1 MLKKVLSSVG
11 VIFSFFLFAACEV
24 GLGEKVDVIA
34 PVLEIGTPEDGSV
47 IMNTFTMTGSAGDDS
62 FVALINI
69 NVTSTTTGA
78 TVANYTGGMDIFRSA
93 WSCTVNNRHVAE
105 DGTVSYDIPDGEYTF
120 TVTATD
126 KVGRQTS
133 KSRMYKIDNTAPIV
147 VIKRPDTDDSF
158 GKTIRVTGDIADA
171 NTLSS
176 LYFTAYKKNSEGILE
191 KIDTVRH
198 ANISGVGLD
207 LIIAKKYDN
216 PSSESEKRL
225 TELYNKLYDTRDA
238 GQDTAKIYCVIE
250 VADSA
255 KEYGAPSSVAK
266 SGGGG
271 TYSESGFTPMGNLSS
286 CYYIYDTIYN
296 KIYSES
302 ADDSFK
308 LTNADLVSVANGSY
322 SKSDNVAEIKQ
333 YLSENSIKTE
343 NSGIESGLSADK
355 ISSFKLN
362 PANSPYFEVSGYK
375 FENEFSS
382 ISNESKITVS
392 VSQGRDQI
400 SLKENTIRLVLKECD
415 EHGSVA
421 EGTKEIVL
429 VESLDNIEKIEDA
442 EERAK
447 ALAVREK
454 AISFG
459 DSIKIVTSIGKL
471 NAKKYYVVSAEGCD
485 LDGNEIENS
494 DGNIYGFLVET
505 VSKPPV
511 ITVVSGP
518 ADLCVMNNYNFS
530 FAGTVKHWTDSVY
543 LSCAV
548 TAANEKNPDEEEHS
562 YAADVNLNGDE
573 WSIEI
578 TDEKFADLLSNS
590 LYLCSVSIT
599 AVDSD
604 QNSSSV
610 TRRIH
615 VDTDKPSMSTLSV
628 SPYYSI
634 DTTTKIPTVNGKI
647 SLSANVTDNYE
658 LYETNYDI
666 YYLSGETRQSI
677 QAGRLTDFSIEIKD
691 LNTVVANLPVYD
703 LTAEFVIADKAGNT
717 NTVIQAIH
725 VDQETDRPGISFSNL
740 EKGKDIS
747 ELTAAVNLFDKGN
760 NKILGTVTDDD
771 NVYSIKFNARK
782 LKDDGSWDDS
792 VEFYSVSGLNT
803 SSYTL
808 SIPLQIK
815 NGNTAET
822 FAEGIYK
829 IDYEV
834 WDKDG
839 NASNGAVSCT
849 NGSDLY
855 HIGVDYAAPSL
866 SIYTESGDFKGK
878 NKGFK
883 IKGSVTEGNKT
894 VTVKVEGDNE
904 ALTLPVAAPAGA
916 GWELQSVTSEE
927 SGSLSDAEYYKKGNW
942 EFKVTDADAGKY
954 EFVYI
959 TDSGDSGRNLIF
971 TATDKFAKSS
981 SQEFSY
987 IIDSMPPYIF
997 VDSSISEP
1005 IYVGTT
1011 LNPYASFKG
1020 TAEDPGDM
1028 LSSSG
1033 VAAVEYSVSDSAA
1046 FSSWTA
1052 AEGTLKWSANINFEE
1067 LAKSYFDSNIDKNSY
1082 STKIKFRAKDN
1093 SGLTGDTDS
1102 SAVAALRTIIVDRKA
1117 PVITAG
1123 AISGDVCLIDSTYYA
1138 RGTFTLKVNVSDD
1151 NLDSIKCSDSSIA
1164 MPAISGTGGEYEI
1177 SIPASTAGSK
1187 TYTFTAV
1194 DKAKQSTSLSV
1205 NVYVDKTAPV
1215 PSVELQDYYKFESSL
1230 YTVNGIVKI
1239 KGNASDNDKVLKT
1252 EIKIYKDGETEPV
1265 YVSSDSDIPEATM
1278 FSIEKNSYTDFTDNT
1293 EYSIVV
1299 NSTDRAGN
1307 TGSKTIR
1314 FKVDQETDKP
1324 VITFSNL
1331 EKGKDISELTTGVNL
1346 FDKGNNKI
1354 LGTVTDDDNI
1364 YSIKFSGRKLK
1375 DDGTWDDPFEF
1386 YSVDGLST
1394 SSYEL
1399 SIPLQTGT
1407 FAEGIYKI
1415 DYEIWDKDGDPS
1427 NYAVSRTSGSDI
1439 YNIGVDYAAP
1449 TITVSTASGQFKVE
1463 NTNFKIKGSVT
1474 EGNKIVTIKAEG
1486 DAVELSLPVS
1496 DLASNGWTLQNDTSE
1511 DSASLSDAGYYK
1523 KGNWEF
1529 KVTDADSGK
1538 YDFIYIKNS
1547 GTAGNNVKFTVTDR
1561 FAKTNLQ
1568 EFSYVVDSYD
1578 PYVSVDSS
1586 IAEYVYVGTSLNPYA
1601 SFKGNAEDPGDS
1613 LNSSGIAAV
1622 EYSVSDSDTFTSWT
1636 TAEGTL
1642 KWSANIN
1649 FEELTSD
1656 YFAAHTDKNS
1666 YTLKIK
1672 FRAKDNAGRTGE
1684 TNSSSVE
1691 AVRTVIV
1698 DRKAPVIELKEITDI
1713 SGKQLSYIGSDESKT
1728 YYTSGG
1734 FKVAGI
1740 VREENLKGLSL
1751 GGTTIT
1757 TTSFNSATNESEF
1770 TYEVQNPASERT
1782 NCNFTATDK
1791 ANQSNTIQNV
1801 VIVKDSVAPM
1811 ISGVNLSDSYEK
1823 AAGVYYVKSGTY
1835 TLGGSS
1841 TDNFALKETVV
1852 KLKKGSEEKSSSTLT
1867 DSSWTV
1873 NLDFSDST
1881 EWSNGS
1887 AATVEIT
1894 AYDVAG
1900 NASAVTS
1907 ITVKF
1912 DTEKPVLNSFLNW
1925 KNKDMLF
1932 LINSGKYKDGTFGKS
1947 LMMEIEG
1954 CYNESGSGI
1963 NAVYYQVIPTGSSKV
1978 PMSSAAGADGKFEA
1992 NSTKEFT
1999 IKENESDTA
2008 STVEY
2013 PNAFKV
2019 NLSGFKE
2026 STVSSSNKLRLIAID
2041 NVGNVSEV
2049 EEKTLNVDTT
2059 APAFNQVVSV
2069 EKLTNTEAAVTIS
2082 GSNYFVSDSG
2092 AGFILGSENED
2103 PTEGPVTATIDGE
2116 PVTGS
2121 VGTVTN
2127 VITATTEY
2135 PDASSKKAYY
2145 SVTINQTYLAGLSSG
2160 NYIIK
2165 VTAKDA
2171 ANDGDGNESYTN
2183 IATVVIDKDA
2193 PKLDIV
2199 NVTPKVGDKVNG
2211 KVKVSGSA
2219 SDGNA
2224 LKSVTL
2230 YTSAK
2235 ASGSGDVD
2243 VITYTSA
2250 SYYKIDQD
2258 SSSTAYNWSATID
2271 TTKYTDNSTV
2281 KLLAVAED
2289 EAGNKTY
2296 KTEDLNID
2304 QSTDIPTVSFSNMKV
2319 SGTAKE
2325 NLFGLGSTT
2334 IYASASDD
2342 DGIAK
2347 IEYSIDDNASYTV
2360 YYTKGSEIASV
2371 SKSISIDLSTLTP
2384 VLSSGEHKIKF
2395 KVIDI
2400 NETPI
2405 IYEGSSLNDGI
2416 VNFGYDTK
2424 LPTIMVST
2432 VGGSTYTSGM
2442 FAAENFA
2449 VVGTA
2454 TDDYQVESVYLLS
2467 GTTTTGENLYSSA
2480 DGTWT
2485 DNVTNQTDTAAGATA
2500 ARTYQVTD
2508 KFGRTSTVDIT
2519 YQVDTNSP
2527 VFNAYETTD
2536 YKNGSHIVVSGGTK
2550 NFVDNSE
2557 SDNYF
2562 GKVDNEIDRNPVNW
2576 FNQSQLTIN
2585 GTITE
2590 NHLKSVTLKHGSNE
2604 SAQINPIFAFSESFE
2619 NGQNDFILTA
2629 LDEAGNSASI
2639 GSYSLYVDTNVP
2651 TVSVEPKNSDG
2662 TTAFENGTVLGAS
2675 GVIKFNITASD
2686 DPVASE
2692 KTSGISKVYIGTS
2705 VSVDSNSKI
2714 AEITKAELDAASNV
2728 FTFTVG
2734 NYSSLADGSY
2744 TLYVRAE
2751 DVAGNLSTGV
2761 TAATFVVDKTAP
2773 KVSIT
2778 SPVAGKTVDKK
2789 ITISGT
2795 VQDANLDIASALPEL
2810 WIKEKTSGSW
2820 AKASDASVSAKTY
2833 SDGEWSL
2840 KFDTEKYTD
2849 EKDYYIAVVF
2859 TDKAGNSTDH
2869 TSSTHTIHVSQDN
2882 DRPVVIFS
2890 NVELESTMSSS
2901 SRKMIKNNQITGTV
2915 TDADGAISAVYIQV
2929 IDKDANLSDTDS
2941 AWGESI
2947 FDSSSSLWSYTFPSN
2962 GSLDGEKD
2970 IYFKVVDAEETAFV
2984 SAVAAKYLS
2993 SPKLQYKTVKFA
3005 ASNQST
3011 ILYASVDMINPEIKR
3026 FAFTTADAQTIAKE
3040 KLDGASDDYSYTLSI
3055 ISDADF
3061 EKLVEAAGTDNSDL
3075 TGWTDISVAPVFG
3088 GSSKSVYLLAC
3099 GYDTT
3104 SIESLEL
3111 KVASSDVTAVKTKKD
3126 SSGKY
3131 IYALYKL
3138 DFSTSAYLNKYQ
3150 KLDMQ
3155 LLVYD
3160 TATRQNSRSKNIT
3173 VDNKA
3178 PTVEI
3183 KSPNSDG
3190 NYFYGTGSNSIM
3202 GAADDDSSVQS
3213 IYLGFSKNATDAP
3226 SSYTDILASR
3236 DGTSASSLSASSWI
3250 INFDDRISGVTDYS
3264 HMELFNSFVKTAWEY
3279 GEIPSNVTEKP
3290 LYIWAYAKDSLGNSG
3305 TPASIRYINVYTQ
3318 GDIPSIDEVSYP
3330 DANGKVGGTVRVT
3343 GSASISDTSVAIEDI
3358 LIQVDLS
3365 YETEFNEAWEDEL
3378 TALINAAGDL
3388 KSTLETEYLISE
3400 VELGD
3405 GTKIRGVKASGT
3417 NSWNLPINKYKE
3429 FNLKDSEGKDKN
3441 RDMAIRVYAV
3451 NNSATYKK
3459 AGKPVVVP
3467 FTLDPGSPVFGNK
3480 EPLKL
3485 VQYNNND
3492 ARTGGVKASRLYTD
3506 NMWISGK
3513 WWLEGS
3519 IEDDSGIKQITVSKN
3534 GGTVGNIDAS
3544 YIADTTEPAG
3554 ESYKNKTLMM
3564 PVGTDEEDKFG
3575 TEIYEITAYEGAEDN
3590 KSTPITITLN
3600 YDNKAPV
3607 FDCTTLES
3615 GKTNSIVQSDG
3626 TYEIKGTLK
3635 EDSSASANQSG
3646 FERIAFSFTKT
3657 SGGKTYVI
3665 DPMISQGSAG
3675 DANVYET
3682 GDAYSDSVKVVQ
3694 DSTDG
3699 LYWRKA
3705 TDCTTSGKEISLSG
3719 STAPANVRAGGL
3731 CKLDGMIYRIESV
3744 SGSKVYVNKDLP
3756 TFSGSSKVDAYFAIA
3771 QVIDNT
3777 VKEVGVTTTYDDSDN
3792 SIDNDDGDKMVDYY
3806 LSTNAQWV
3814 CSVNSK
3820 NIKDGSVKINFV
3832 AFDQAGNLKK
3842 VSYDGLV
3849 SNNRPRIAGVSFAT
3863 DRNGNDI
3870 ISTDEY
3876 VKTYSGLFATNGL
3889 HKISGVT
3896 VNGQRPNGNKVYKL
3910 AVPNNGSDY
3919 ETLSGDSVMTIKGL
3933 THIVPEIVG
3942 GNNGVGYTYAVKNTT
3957 DADFAENS
3965 DSDYVSLNTNHG
3977 GDESVRDTSTTT
3989 IELTAA
3995 QLMSMIS
4002 ADAEKDFRFTI
4013 WDSTDGT
4020 TPGTDSNSSELL
4032 LRMNVA
4038 LYDGVE
4044 PTVKITPFYW
4054 NAAGDGNNSVYYKD
4068 ETIDEEKQS
4077 VIKGH
4082 IELEDE
4088 LPNEFTDGGTG
4099 VNDRDPKVS
4108 GIIYLEGQAK
4118 DNVMINELSLY
4129 FPTLAET
4136 ASPTFGKEL
4145 VKFAQRT
4152 AGVISKVSGLS
4163 LETQGV
4169 EVVDI
4174 QDSYDDSEYNIVKFK
4189 LAIDT
4194 SKIKNVA
4201 DSDIE
4206 IQIQAKDRGDAAKT
4220 ASTVKSSSLEKNDT
4234 TENSPLYQVDV
4245 VPYITKLYTGISET
4259 AGEEFAR
4266 SANGKYVVRGHY
4278 RTYSS
4283 EYKMWTDDMTETVR
4297 LYGFN
4302 LKDGTGAVKIG
4313 SSTIDLSAGDTDDN
4327 GHYYYTF
4334 DVGKNTVSGDLS
4346 VTVNSLE
4353 SLNNKNADPEFAS
4366 DTDNSVKAVE
4376 YNCQAN
4382 GITNNRL
4389 NDDVSLYVWDI
4400 HGFGTF
4406 YDTNIT
4412 SPMMKMDKAGSY
4424 YMSYGYGVPSMYVN
4438 KNGTTRRI
4446 DGSYNKFHNTN
4457 VQFDDNGNLYAVA
4470 TNTDRINDS
4479 SARFVFYTPYS
4490 STTKNQMP
4498 AENNGTNGEY
4508 QNSSDSKRHLEQVYN
4523 GKTGVYDINR
4533 VKNPKLTSYT
4543 NGATTYIGMAYFDY
4557 NNDINPVKA
4566 RFGTRNGKTIS
4577 GGIKGSTNGGKG
4589 QSNDPTKTD
4598 SSYMNYH
4605 IVASDNTT
4613 FKGGQYTAVG
4623 IVSASLAGTTN
4634 NVGVVAWY
4642 DASVRRVCYSWN
4654 DDLDNAVVG
4663 GAWQTNAR
4671 YLDGKYTGWYVDL
4684 AVDDKG
4690 GIHIAYYNSAK
4701 GDLKYVYLSKYNAT
4715 PTEAVTVDSYL
4726 SVGTNITVN
4735 TRLENGEYVPYI
4747 YYYNASANQTPNS
4760 IKVAWRYD
4768 MANLRDGASNDK
4780 FTGAWECM
4788 TIPTENIPVDATVC
4802 GGVPT
4807 SGTYSKTV
4815 VLGYMSDQFYEKAY
4829 IKK

>member
-266 SGGGG
+266 SGGDG

-421 EGTKEIVL
+421 EGTEEIVL

-511 ITVVSGP
+511 ITVISGP

-717 NTVIQAIH
+717 NTVTQAIH

-1020 TAEDPGDM
+1020 TAEDPGDI

-1278 FSIEKNSYTDFTDNT
+1278 FSIEKNSYKDFTDNT

-1331 EKGKDISELTTGVNL
+1331 ENGKDISELTTGVNL

-1561 FAKTNLQ
+1561 FAKTNSQ

-1649 FEELTSD
+1649 FEEIAKS
-1656 YFAAHTDKNS
+1656 YFAANPDKNS
-1666 YTLKIK
+1666 YAPKIK
-1672 FRAKDNAGRTGE
+1672 FRATDNAGRTGDKD
-1684 TNSSSVE
+1684 SSSVE
-1691 AVRTVIV
+1691 AIRNVIV
-1698 DRKAPVIELKEITDI
+1698 DRKAPVITASGITGDAQLIDSTYYAKGNFTLKLNVSDDNLDSIKCSDSFIVMPAVSGTGGEYGI
-1713 SGKQLSYIGSDESKT
+1713 SIPASTAGSKT
-1728 YYTSGG
+1728 YTFIAVDKAKQSTSLSVNVYVDKTAPVPVITSVTPTVDAIAESAGLQQVNG
-1734 FKVAGI
+1734 KIKVTG
-1740 VREENLKGLSL
+1740 
-1751 GGTTIT
+1751 
-1757 TTSFNSATNESEF
+1757 
-1770 TYEVQNPASERT
+1770 
-1782 NCNFTATDK
+1782 TATDDDK
-1791 ANQSNTIQNV
+1791 VAKTVLNYYVAESDGNYNATQTGSIEKTGDDALRFNFELDTTGLTDKRSLKLELVSYDRAGNATASGSITKEFYINQESDRPTLTFTNFNVEQGADDKHNVFGMGSDIIYGTVKDDDGIRKVRYLIKDSARNTKKDESIEVPAEQTLTTLSLTINVGSGALGSVGKGYSLSMWVYDVNCDATAIESGTASSSYNICEMKDKGFGVDNEAPSASVEKVNGVDYSSGKFLPAAFTVTGTAVDDVEVVSVKLDGDDTELWNASESKWTANITGQTETAAGELNTKKF
-1801 VIVKDSVAPM
+1801 IVKDYFGRTSSTEIKFQVDKTAPVFDLFAKDSTKPYM
-1811 ISGVNLSDSYEK
+1811 DGKNHLVISGGEK
-1823 AAGVYYVKSGTY
+1823 T
-1835 TLGGSS
+1835 
-1841 TDNFALKETVV
+1841 F
-1852 KLKKGSEEKSSSTLT
+1852 T
-1867 DSSWTV
+1867 DSG
-1873 NLDFSDST
+1873 D
-1881 EWSNGS
+1881 
-1887 AATVEIT
+1887 
-1894 AYDVAG
+1894 
-1900 NASAVTS
+1900 
-1907 ITVKF
+1907 
-1912 DTEKPVLNSFLNW
+1912 
-1925 KNKDMLF
+1925 
-1932 LINSGKYKDGTFGKS
+1932 
-1947 LMMEIEG
+1947 
-1954 CYNESGSGI
+1954 
-1963 NAVYYQVIPTGSSKV
+1963 
-1978 PMSSAAGADGKFEA
+1978 
-1992 NSTKEFT
+1992 
-1999 IKENESDTA
+1999 
-2008 STVEY
+2008 
-2013 PNAFKV
+2013 
-2019 NLSGFKE
+2019 
-2026 STVSSSNKLRLIAID
+2026 
-2041 NVGNVSEV
+2041 
-2049 EEKTLNVDTT
+2049 
-2059 APAFNQVVSV
+2059 
-2069 EKLTNTEAAVTIS
+2069 
-2082 GSNYFVSDSG
+2082 SNYFVSKKDSDNPINW
-2092 AGFILGSENED
+2092 FIQNQITLK
-2103 PTEGPVTATIDGE
+2103 
-2116 PVTGS
+2116 GS
-2121 VGTVTN
+2121 V
-2127 VITATTEY
+2127 TE
-2135 PDASSKKAYY
+2135 
-2145 SVTINQTYLAGLSSG
+2145 VN
-2160 NYIIK
+2160 
-2165 VTAKDA
+2165 
-2171 ANDGDGNESYTN
+2171 
-2183 IATVVIDKDA
+2183 
-2193 PKLDIV
+2193 LD
-2199 NVTPKVGDKVNG
+2199 
-2211 KVKVSGSA
+2211 
-2219 SDGNA
+2219 
-2224 LKSVTL
+2224 
-2230 YTSAK
+2230 
-2235 ASGSGDVD
+2235 
-2243 VITYTSA
+2243 
-2250 SYYKIDQD
+2250 
-2258 SSSTAYNWSATID
+2258 
-2271 TTKYTDNSTV
+2271 TV
-2281 KLLAVAED
+2281 KLM
-2289 EAGNKTY
+2289 
-2296 KTEDLNID
+2296 LNGSESGI
-2304 QSTDIPTVSFSNMKV
+2304 QLNNSFS
-2319 SGTAKE
+2319 
-2325 NLFGLGSTT
+2325 F
-2334 IYASASDD
+2334 SAS
-2342 DGIAK
+2342 
-2347 IEYSIDDNASYTV
+2347 
-2360 YYTKGSEIASV
+2360 
-2371 SKSISIDLSTLTP
+2371 
-2384 VLSSGEHKIKF
+2384 
-2395 KVIDI
+2395 
-2400 NETPI
+2400 
-2405 IYEGSSLNDGI
+2405 
-2416 VNFGYDTK
+2416 
-2424 LPTIMVST
+2424 
-2432 VGGSTYTSGM
+2432 
-2442 FAAENFA
+2442 FAE
-2449 VVGTA
+2449 
-2454 TDDYQVESVYLLS
+2454 
-2467 GTTTTGENLYSSA
+2467 GENTFKIVAA
-2480 DGTWT
+2480 DKAG
-2485 DNVTNQTDTAAGATA
+2485 QTA
-2500 ARTYQVTD
+2500 
-2508 KFGRTSTVDIT
+2508 
-2519 YQVDTNSP
+2519 
-2527 VFNAYETTD
+2527 E
-2536 YKNGSHIVVSGGTK
+2536 
-2550 NFVDNSE
+2550 
-2557 SDNYF
+2557 
-2562 GKVDNEIDRNPVNW
+2562 
-2576 FNQSQLTIN
+2576 L
-2585 GTITE
+2585 
-2590 NHLKSVTLKHGSNE
+2590 
-2604 SAQINPIFAFSESFE
+2604 
-2619 NGQNDFILTA
+2619 GQYT
-2629 LDEAGNSASI
+2629 
-2639 GSYSLYVDTNVP
+2639 LYVDTTKPVVTHEIESAYQDLVLQKNKIIRIKTLNAEDSAANDAKFSGIYKLYLGTSSSLDSTNALETLNAENLKVQKTNYEFTVP
-2651 TVSVEPKNSDG
+2651 AALKDG
-2662 TTAFENGTVLGAS
+2662 T
-2675 GVIKFNITASD
+2675 
-2686 DPVASE
+2686 
-2692 KTSGISKVYIGTS
+2692 
-2705 VSVDSNSKI
+2705 
-2714 AEITKAELDAASNV
+2714 
-2728 FTFTVG
+2728 
-2734 NYSSLADGSY
+2734 Y
-2744 TLYVRAE
+2744 TLYARAQ
-2751 DVAGNLSTGV
+2751 DIAGNLSDVVSVCSFTVDNSTPVV
-2761 TAATFVVDKTAP
+2761 T
-2773 KVSIT
+2773 VS
-2778 SPVAGKTVDKK
+2778 SPVSGATVNKK
-2789 ITISGT
+2789 ITLTGN
-2795 VQDANLDIASALPEL
+2795 VQDANLADDSKPVLWVKNETDSGEWTKASTITGAES
-2810 WIKEKTSGSW
+2810 KNSYSNGSW
-2820 AKASDASVSAKTY
+2820 
-2833 SDGEWSL
+2833 SL
-2840 KFDTEKYTD
+2840 ELDTGKLSD
-2849 EKDYYIAVVF
+2849 EKNYKIAVVF
-2859 TDKAGNSTDH
+2859 TDKAENATDYTASAH
-2869 TSSTHTIHVSQDN
+2869 TVKVSQDS
-2882 DRPVVIFS
+2882 DRPVITFS
-2890 NVELESTMSSS
+2890 NVTLKAGMTASERIMIQNKQIIGSVSDDDGIIKSLKIKIGDADWSDNCYDSSS
-2901 SRKMIKNNQITGTV
+2901 GMWSYEFSNDNDGEKNILFEV
-2915 TDADGAISAVYIQV
+2915 TDAKNETFTSS
-2929 IDKDANLSDTDS
+2929 DAAS
-2941 AWGESI
+2941 
-2947 FDSSSSLWSYTFPSN
+2947 
-2962 GSLDGEKD
+2962 
-2970 IYFKVVDAEETAFV
+2970 
-2984 SAVAAKYLS
+2984 YLS
-2993 SPKLQYKTVKFA
+2993 APKLKSGNVTYETSSDA
-3005 ASNQST
+3005 T
-3011 ILYASVDMINPEIKR
+3011 ILYASIDLVDPAISKLIYKLSATELSDTVETLAAAVGTTTDTTPDGWSSINDLNSDVGGTKKYLY
-3026 FAFTTADAQTIAKE
+3026 AFVKGKDSNGMDTIAVKFGGKTISSTGELKKIDTTSPGYIYGLYKVDLSEYSGGRQKVVFNVTVYDKAGREKE
-3040 KLDGASDDYSYTLSI
+3040 ESKDIYIDNAVPVIGFQTTENTMFYGTSSNTVSGTASDDGAFT
-3055 ISDADF
+3055 
-3061 EKLVEAAGTDNSDL
+3061 
-3075 TGWTDISVAPVFG
+3075 
-3088 GSSKSVYLLAC
+3088 
-3099 GYDTT
+3099 
-3104 SIESLEL
+3104 L
-3111 KVASSDVTAVKTKKD
+3111 KV
-3126 SSGKY
+3126 
-3131 IYALYKL
+3131 
-3138 DFSTSAYLNKYQ
+3138 
-3150 KLDMQ
+3150 
-3155 LLVYD
+3155 
-3160 TATRQNSRSKNIT
+3160 
-3173 VDNKA
+3173 
-3178 PTVEI
+3178 
-3183 KSPNSDG
+3183 
-3190 NYFYGTGSNSIM
+3190 
-3202 GAADDDSSVQS
+3202 
-3213 IYLGFSKNATDAP
+3213 GFSKD
-3226 SSYTDILASR
+3226 
-3236 DGTSASSLSASSWI
+3236 TSTEPTTWKDLPQASSWAFSF
-3250 INFDDRISGVTDYS
+3250 NGTENLTLSQFKYLNDYVNEAYS
-3264 HMELFNSFVKTAWEY
+3264 AGY
-3279 GEIPSNVTEKP
+3279 TETVLEAP
-3290 LYIWAYAKDSLGNSG
+3290 LYIWVYGVDALGNDGKDSAKKL
-3305 TPASIRYINVYTQ
+3305 PLKIMTQ
-3318 GDIPSIDEVSYP
+3318 GDVPTV
-3330 DANGKVGGTVRVT
+3330 KVGYPTADSSVGGAVRIF
-3343 GSASISDTSVAIEDI
+3343 GST
-3358 LIQVDLS
+3358 
-3365 YETEFNEAWEDEL
+3365 
-3378 TALINAAGDL
+3378 
-3388 KSTLETEYLISE
+3388 
-3400 VELGD
+3400 ELGD
-3405 GTKIRGVKASGT
+3405 LQASVTGVYVQIDPEYNGSSFNDDWETALKNVTNVYDARIETAAGITGIKATGTV
-3417 NSWNLPINKYKE
+3417 SWNLTINSAKE
-3429 FNLKDSEGKDKN
+3429 FNKADNSN
-3441 RDMAIRVYAV
+3441 RRMALRIYAV
-3451 NNSATYKK
+3451 SSTNKVSKD
-3459 AGKPVVVP
+3459 VIIP
-3467 FTLDPGSPVFGNK
+3467 FTLDPGSPVFGNSK
-3480 EPLKL
+3480 AMRL
-3485 VQYNNND
+3485 VQYSNNT
-3492 ARTGGVKASRLYTD
+3492 AGTGDIVGSQLYKD
-3506 NMWISGK
+3506 NMYIKGK
-3513 WWLEGS
+3513 WWLTGS
-3519 IEDDSGIKQITVSKN
+3519 IEDDSGIESVTVD
-3534 GGTVGNIDAS
+3534 GVAIDSS
-3544 YIADTTEPAG
+3544 YISDYDNGDGKP
-3554 ESYKNKTLMM
+3554 NKLLNY
-3564 PVGTDEEDKFG
+3564 PVGSDSGVTKIEKKIVATEKGEDGKFTPFTIKLYTDNENPDFTCSTLNL
-3575 TEIYEITAYEGAEDN
+3575 TEIN
-3590 KSTPITITLN
+3590 N
-3600 YDNKAPV
+3600 V
-3607 FDCTTLES
+3607 
-3615 GKTNSIVQSDG
+3615 VQSDG
-3626 TYEIKGTLK
+3626 FYKITGTIKEAVKDGLNQSGFSRIIMFMT
-3635 EDSSASANQSG
+3635 DSSASCVIDSSISQGANGTDNRETVSASYTTDKYDG
-3646 FERIAFSFTKT
+3646 SELVKGDYDIYWRRVKATVNGDEIDISSLTLSDSKLHVGGICMVNKVMYRIKMMTVESSVVKKIYVDTEITKT
-3657 SGGKTYVI
+3657 ST
-3665 DPMISQGSAG
+3665 
-3675 DANVYET
+3675 
-3682 GDAYSDSVKVVQ
+3682 SDMEV
-3694 DSTDG
+3694 
-3699 LYWRKA
+3699 
-3705 TDCTTSGKEISLSG
+3705 
-3719 STAPANVRAGGL
+3719 
-3731 CKLDGMIYRIESV
+3731 
-3744 SGSKVYVNKDLP
+3744 
-3756 TFSGSSKVDAYFAIA
+3756 YFASA
-3771 QVIDNT
+3771 L
-3777 VKEVGVTTTYDDSDN
+3777 
-3792 SIDNDDGDKMVDYY
+3792 SIDNSKKESGKPSVYGADPNPIDQDDGDYIVDYY
-3806 LSTNAQWV
+3806 LDTTDEWAV
-3814 CSVNSK
+3814 AINSQ
-3820 NIKDGSVKINFV
+3820 NIKDGAIKINFV
-3832 AFDQAGNLKK
+3832 AFDKAGNYEQKQYNAT
-3842 VSYDGLV
+3842 VA
-3849 SNNRPRIAGVSFAT
+3849 NNRPRIAGVKIGT
-3863 DRNGNDI
+3863 DLNGNGSVDD
-3870 ISTDEY
+3870 SELRT
-3876 VKTYSGLFATNGL
+3876 TYSGLYATNGL
-3889 HKISGVT
+3889 HKKTGVV
-3896 VNGQRPNGNKVYKL
+3896 VNGQTAGGDKVFTL
-3910 AVPNNGSDY
+3910 ALPNNGSDEKTIY
-3919 ETLSGDSVMTIKGL
+3919 GTDAIMTLKGVSKV
-3933 THIVPEIVG
+3933 IPEIVG
-3942 GNNGVGYTYAVKNTT
+3942 GNNGLSWTCSVDGGTKSSAKSLNDNHGGTEDVR
-3957 DADFAENS
+3957 S
-3965 DSDYVSLNTNHG
+3965 DSDTTINLGIADLLDLTAKDNKD
-3977 GDESVRDTSTTT
+3977 DEVPSVFSFKIWDKTEGTTTGSDSNWAELKMRLRVSVRDGIAPVAT
-3989 IELTAA
+3989 IRPFWWSEAKDGKASAVYNSSALALGHIDLDRDLPSAEFKWNGETELTD
-3995 QLMSMIS
+3995 L
-4002 ADAEKDFRFTI
+4002 
-4013 WDSTDGT
+4013 
-4020 TPGTDSNSSELL
+4020 
-4032 LRMNVA
+4032 
-4038 LYDGVE
+4038 
-4044 PTVKITPFYW
+4044 
-4054 NAAGDGNNSVYYKD
+4054 
-4068 ETIDEEKQS
+4068 
-4077 VIKGH
+4077 
-4082 IELEDE
+4082 
-4088 LPNEFTDGGTG
+4088 
-4099 VNDRDPKVS
+4099 DPKVS
-4108 GIIYLEGQAK
+4108 GVIYLEGQAR
-4118 DNVMINELSLY
+4118 DNVLVNELYLSFGGLAKNEAY
-4129 FPTLAET
+4129 TFGNGYACFAKRNTDGDWESADSTNITLA
-4136 ASPTFGKEL
+4136 KC
-4145 VKFAQRT
+4145 
-4152 AGVISKVSGLS
+4152 
-4163 LETQGV
+4163 GV
-4169 EVVDI
+4169 EFVSAVDS
-4174 QDSYDDSEYNIVKFK
+4174 QDAEEYNVVTWKVK
-4189 LAIDT
+4189 IDT
-4194 SKIKNVA
+4194 SKLDSKAATNVA
-4201 DSDIE
+4201 IKVK
-4206 IQIQAKDRGDAAKT
+4206 AKDRGVPSVSGSSVTYTPKESAESVKQTGVKYNDDGTPKLTEGIPEFYDNDQEYDKNGNFVDSDGNVMFNAN
-4220 ASTVKSSSLEKNDT
+4220 STPYCK
-4234 TENSPLYQVDV
+4234 VDV
-4245 VPYITKLYTGISET
+4245 VPYITGIST
-4259 AGEEFAR
+4259 RLDDAYSAVTSVFNR
-4266 SANGKYVVRGHY
+4266 SATGVYPVMRG
-4278 RTYSS
+4278 
-4283 EYKMWTDDMTETVR
+4283 EKEFK

-4302 LKDGTGAVKIG
+4302 LNGASTTVKFNGTNVGTV
-4313 SSTIDLSAGDTDDN
+4313 TAGNTSE
-4327 GHYYYTF
+4327 YVTF
-4334 DVGKNTVSGDLS
+4334 TVPTNAKSGEIE
-4346 VTVNSLE
+4346 VTVGSIG
-4353 SLNNKNADPEFAS
+4353 SLNNKNSETAAYNLEPNGINNNIL
-4366 DTDNSVKAVE
+4366 TDNRSV
-4376 YNCQAN
+4376 
-4382 GITNNRL
+4382 
-4389 NDDVSLYVWDI
+4389 YVWGMNDI
-4400 HGFGTF
+4400 ITGTIRYPVF
-4406 YDTNIT
+4406 KVGKDTNQSLIASYDMGGTSTYLYKAGTSYTVGYSWTQWYDTNVAIDT
-4412 SPMMKMDKAGSY
+4412 SGNLFGLAQNGDSASINSVTPAQCSSLFFYPYVADDRNVFTYTRTTNWQGQSTYYDFKESY
-4424 YMSYGYGVPSMYVN
+4424 AFAWEN
-4438 KNGTTRRI
+4438 TANGTTYNPNRI
-4446 DGSYNKFHNTN
+4446 KNQKLVAVRGTNNTEIYSVYYDAIDAAIKFRAGTSTGKNSASANIANYSNGSNGSATGAQVIESGDNAGEYASVGIIPTGVTGAGTAVVCWNSGNSLKFKYNTSPLN
-4457 VQFDDNGNLYAVA
+4457 
-4470 TNTDRINDS
+4470 
-4479 SARFVFYTPYS
+4479 
-4490 STTKNQMP
+4490 STTWQGEITIDDDY
-4498 AENNGTNGEY
+4498 AGEY
-4508 QNSSDSKRHLEQVYN
+4508 CN
-4523 GKTGVYDINR
+4523 
-4533 VKNPKLTSYT
+4533 
-4543 NGATTYIGMAYFDY
+4543 
-4557 NNDINPVKA
+4557 
-4566 RFGTRNGKTIS
+4566 
-4577 GGIKGSTNGGKG
+4577 
-4589 QSNDPTKTD
+4589 
-4598 SSYMNYH
+4598 
-4605 IVASDNTT
+4605 
-4613 FKGGQYTAVG
+4613 
-4623 IVSASLAGTTN
+4623 
-4634 NVGVVAWY
+4634 
-4642 DASVRRVCYSWN
+4642 
-4654 DDLDNAVVG
+4654 
-4663 GAWQTNAR
+4663 
-4671 YLDGKYTGWYVDL
+4671 L
-4684 AVDDKG
+4684 AVDAAG
-4690 GIHIAYYNSAK
+4690 GIHIAYYRAGNK
-4701 GDLKYVYLSKYNAT
+4701 LKYAYLPKYNAT
-4715 PTEAVTVDSYL
+4715 ASEVSVCMVDSYL
-4726 SVGTNITVN
+4726 SVGENISIETSSKTIAYEDGV
-4735 TRLENGEYVPYI
+4735 RYVPYI
-4747 YYYNASANQTPNS
+4747 SYYSSA
-4760 IKVAWRYD
+4760 IGMAKVAWPVKLD
-4768 MANLRDGASNDK
+4768 DAGHFTHGVSRDR
-4780 FTGAWECM
+4780 FTGTWEVQALPTAITTKLLNY
-4788 TIPTENIPVDATVC
+4788 TI
-4802 GGVPT
+4802 GVGEK
-4807 SGTYSKTV
+4807 SNGTTNSV
-4815 VLGYMSDQFYEKAY
+4815 MLGYGTKTGLQTALLY
-4829 IKK
+4829 